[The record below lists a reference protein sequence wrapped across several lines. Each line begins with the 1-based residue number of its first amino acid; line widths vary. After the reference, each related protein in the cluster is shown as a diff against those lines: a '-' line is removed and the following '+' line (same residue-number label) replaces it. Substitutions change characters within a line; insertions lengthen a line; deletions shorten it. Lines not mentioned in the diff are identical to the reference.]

1 MPTWS
6 PGDTITS
13 DKLNLASSFVE
24 DLVGSTTTSTT
35 YANSTR
41 TLSTSITAPAS
52 GRVEVILAVRCDSN
66 PNTSNALS
74 DVLIVGSS
82 SGTIYSPADV
92 AAIQYGSASSAGPF
106 ITQRQ
111 VTCTPGETVT
121 VTAQHR
127 VIANTAN
134 YRYRGLTVK
143 ALVA

>member
-1 MPTWS
+1 MATWA
-6 PGDTITS
+6 PGDEITAT
-13 DKLNLASSFVE
+13 KLNLASSFVE
-24 DLVGSTTTSTT
+24 DTTAATTTSAT
-35 YANSTR
+35 YVNTSR
-41 TLSTSITAPAS
+41 VLSTTITAPAS

-74 DVLIVGSS
+74 DVLISGTT
-82 SGTIYSPADV
+82 SGTIYSPTDA

-111 VTCTPGETVT
+111 VTCIAGETVT

-134 YRYRGLTVK
+134 YRYRSLTVK
-143 ALVA
+143 SLVA